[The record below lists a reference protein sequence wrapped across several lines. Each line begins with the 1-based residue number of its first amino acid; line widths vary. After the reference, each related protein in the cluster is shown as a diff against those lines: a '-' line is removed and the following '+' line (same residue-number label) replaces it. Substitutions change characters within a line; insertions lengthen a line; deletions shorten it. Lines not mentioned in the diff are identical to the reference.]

1 MGGID
6 DSLDLPRA
14 QELPQTLRPTEPAH
28 PHLTGG
34 QDRFTNTSG
43 ERGDDVESSLAGSD
57 AGQFPGLPGSAQ
69 NQDVQGWPL
78 K

>member
-6 DSLDLPRA
+6 DGLDLVGRQPLSQPSGA
-14 QELPQTLRPTEPAH
+14 PETADPDLALRQQRVA
-28 PHLTGG
+28 
-34 QDRFTNTSG
+34 NTTG

-57 AGQFPGLPGSAQ
+57 VGQLPRFAGAAQ
-69 NQDVQGWPL
+69 NQSSQGWPL